1 MTENDEAGR
10 QPAPEQPDAT
20 ETPAPAAPRRRWEW
34 WHQRST
40 AFRRAVRT
48 SAVVLV
54 AGIASLVFGVT
65 TAQFTGSVGPHA
77 AQYSTTLNSEITV
90 DMGPLGA
97 LIIDSPLP
105 LGLGADVVVK
115 EIPIELDAGAANP
128 IAGLTGDLSS
138 YSQFLANPEAAIRD
152 AANGVVRDAV
162 GRTIL
167 AWSILLAVVALGRL
181 ASHGVL
187 RQAARSALR
196 QQGVPAMAIAL
207 TLALLV
213 PVVVTATR
221 GSGGVGRT
229 SEVLAGTPLAD
240 ARITGRLG
248 GLIDFY
254 GGYVV
259 DAIREND
266 EFYAEVEANLRTA
279 YATDPAPLEPVGEP
293 QMVPTIDPA
302 SVETED
308 PADGSENT
316 SDEPTSE
323 PTEEG
328 TEADGDATQS
338 GEDAEPVEPDPVT
351 LAVVTDLHCN
361 VGMASVV
368 GAAVELS
375 EADVVLNAGDTVMGG
390 TSVES
395 VCVNAFADGIPAG
408 VPVVVADGNHDSETT
423 AGQEE
428 ARGWIVLRG
437 ETVEVAG
444 LRILGDRDPMLT
456 SLGAPTHPQRD
467 ETFEAMGERL
477 NEVACEAAEAGDPI
491 DILLV
496 HNMRAAQAGLD
507 SGCVG
512 FTLNGHLHRR
522 IGPWQA
528 GLGIQYLSASTA
540 GATKDTPTIG
550 PLQNT
555 ATMTIIRWDRANGV
569 PMDFRLITFGVDRSV
584 TVEPWQSFPPRSETV
599 VHLPVPAPGEGPW
612 DAPVVGPGTDGSGD
626 TDDADASDDAGDA
639 TDDEG

>member
-1 MTENDEAGR
+1 M
-10 QPAPEQPDAT
+10 PE
-20 ETPAPAAPRRRWEW
+20 ETASARHRWEW
-34 WHQRST
+34 WHQRT
-40 AFRRAVRT
+40 TGFRRAVRT
-48 SAVVLV
+48 ALTVLGV
-54 AGIASLVFGVT
+54 GVLAAVFGVT
-65 TAQFTGSVGPHA
+65 TAQFTGSVGPHV
-77 AQYSTTLNSEITV
+77 AQYSTTLDSEITV

-105 LGLGADVVVK
+105 LGLGVDVVVK
-115 EIPIELDAGAANP
+115 EIPIELDAGGANP

-162 GRTIL
+162 GRTVL
-167 AWSILLAVVALGRL
+167 AWSIALAMIALGRL

-187 RQAARSALR
+187 RQAARSAWK
-196 QQGVPAMAIAL
+196 QQGVPAMAIGV

-213 PVVVTATR
+213 PVIVTATR

-229 SEVLAGTPLAD
+229 SEVLAATPLAD

-248 GLIDFY
+248 GLVDFY

-259 DAIREND
+259 DAIRENE
-266 EFYAEVEANLRTA
+266 EFYVEVETNLRTA
-279 YATDPAPLEPVGEP
+279 YAADPEPLAPQDEPA
-293 QMVPTIDPA
+293 MVPTIDP
-302 SVETED
+302 STVESTAEATQEPTDAATEDPTDAATTED
-308 PADGSENT
+308 PAGDAT
-316 SDEPTSE
+316 D
-323 PTEEG
+323 EG
-328 TEADGDATQS
+328 TEDAT
-338 GEDAEPVEPDPVT
+338 EDATEEATPLAEPDPVT
-351 LAVVTDLHCN
+351 IAMVTDLHCN
-361 VGMASVV
+361 VGMAPVV
-368 GAAVELS
+368 GAVVELS

-395 VCVNAFADGIPAG
+395 VCVNAFADAIPSG
-408 VPVVVADGNHDSETT
+408 VPVVVSDGNHDSETT

-428 ARGWIVLRG
+428 ARGWVVLRG

-467 ETFEAMGERL
+467 ETFEEMGQRL
-477 NEVACEAAEAGDPI
+477 DEIACEAAESGDPI

-496 HNMRAAQAGLD
+496 HNMRAARPGLT

-528 GLGIQYLSASTA
+528 GLGLQYLSASTA

-569 PMDFRLITFGVDRSV
+569 PMDFRLITFGVDRSA
-584 TVEPWQSFPPRSETV
+584 TIGPWQAFPPRSEV
-599 VHLPVPAPGEGPW
+599 PLDLPVPPAGEGPW
-612 DAPVVGPGTDGSGD
+612 DVPGQAATDGSGD
-626 TDDADASDDAGDA
+626 
-639 TDDEG
+639 DEG